1 MMGHLRL
8 TLAGAMICAA
18 CLATCPL
25 GAQTQQLVESCG
37 KGELDQNN
45 SRVYL
50 KRGVANIYLGAIQ
63 KAAADLNRA
72 SELDRRVR
80 IRRFGSKY

>member
-37 KGELDQNN
+37 KGENALSARQRSN
-45 SRVYL
+45 S
-50 KRGVANIYLGAIQ
+50 A
-63 KAAADLNRA
+63 
-72 SELDRRVR
+72 RR
-80 IRRFGSKY
+80 